1 MAKITIDLDLIT
13 SEMDALKDEKAKLK
27 FELNNID
34 KEIEKRELQL
44 IAVLE
49 QAKVESMDYGVYT
62 FGFKQ
67 TTRKALDQK
76 LFKAEQ
82 PEIFEKYCIEKVNE
96 KFDFRINK

>member
-1 MAKITIDLDLIT
+1 MPKVTIDLDLIT

-27 FELNNID
+27 LDLENVE
-34 KEIEKRELQL
+34 KEFEKRKLQL
-44 IAVLE
+44 IAVLK
-49 QAKVESMDYGVYT
+49 QAKVDSMDYGVYT

-76 LFKAEQ
+76 LFKSEQ

-96 KFDFRINK
+96 KFDFKINK